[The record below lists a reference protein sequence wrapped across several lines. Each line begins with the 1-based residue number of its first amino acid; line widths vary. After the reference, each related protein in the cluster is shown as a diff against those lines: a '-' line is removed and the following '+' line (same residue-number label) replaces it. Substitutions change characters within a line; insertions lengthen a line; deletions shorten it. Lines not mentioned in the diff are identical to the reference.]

1 MEPFSLFQLLS
12 SLLPQTEQPSEK
24 TPPAPPPQEPAPVQA
39 KTEETPP
46 FNSLEQNAC
55 VQFLEAHE
63 TRAKRTRK

>member
-24 TPPAPPPQEPAPVQA
+24 TANPQPPQEPAPA
-39 KTEETPP
+39 PTKGEETHPL
-46 FNSLEQNAC
+46 NTVEQNAC